1 MGSEVLAIAYGVGS
15 ALTWGAADFS
25 GGMASKRGNVYAVVL
40 FSQFVGL
47 FFILALLGATG
58 EEYPGLSTLIYGGL
72 AGLSG
77 ALGLICLYK
86 GLARSPMAVVAPV
99 SAVVTALLPV
109 LVAIILHGLPPALQ
123 IAGFILALVSI
134 CLVSWTRQS
143 VQIRQEDMLLPVLA
157 GMGFGGFFV
166 GIHYA
171 GYSGFAWPLLSA
183 KIVGLTVLSLVL
195 GFKLR
200 GQPLGHTPWRWILW
214 AGILDVA
221 GNGLFILASQTG
233 RLDLA
238 SVLASLYPASTVLL
252 AWRILKE
259 RMSGGQWVGMATTLA
274 ALALISMG

>member
-1 MGSEVLAIAYGVGS
+1 MGSEIWAIAYGVGS

-25 GGMASKRGNVYAVVL
+25 GGMASKRGNVYGVVL

-47 FFILALLGATG
+47 FFILGVLGVTG
-58 EEYPGLSTLIYGGL
+58 EAYPGAASMVYGGL

-86 GLARSPMAVVAPV
+86 GLSKSPMALVAPV
-99 SAVVTALLPV
+99 SAVVTAMLPV
-109 LVAIILHGLPPALQ
+109 LVAVIVHGLPPIMQ
-123 IAGFILALVSI
+123 IAGFALALVSI
-134 CLVSWTRQS
+134 CLVSWTKQS
-143 VQIRQEDMLLPVLA
+143 MAFSQEDLLLPVLA

-166 GIHYA
+166 GIHFA
-171 GYSGFAWPLLSA
+171 GSNGLVWPLLSA
-183 KIVGLTVLSLVL
+183 KLVGLSVLGCVL

-200 GQPLGHTPWRWILW
+200 GRSLGRPPWKWILV
-214 AGILDVA
+214 AGILDVI
-221 GNGLFILASQTG
+221 GNALFVMASQTG

-252 AWRILKE
+252 AWRILNE
-259 RMSGGQWVGMATTLA
+259 RMSRSQWTGMATTLG